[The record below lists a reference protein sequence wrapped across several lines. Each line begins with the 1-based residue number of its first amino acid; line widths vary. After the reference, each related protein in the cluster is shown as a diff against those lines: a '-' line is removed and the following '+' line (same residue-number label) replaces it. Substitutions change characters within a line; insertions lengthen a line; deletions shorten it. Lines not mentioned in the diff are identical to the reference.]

1 MRLEQHRAH
10 DNVAEPGSGARTDTR
25 ARSNSCARAHT
36 RTSGT
41 NVHCYWCRP

>member
-10 DNVAEPGSGARTDTR
+10 DTVAEPGSGARTDARTR
-25 ARSNSCARAHT
+25 PNSCARAHT
-36 RTSGT
+36 CTSGT